1 MAHIGLTTGP
11 EILLKYIKAFGFGQ
25 KTGIDLPGE
34 GAGILFNLNDMS
46 DIDTATMSIGQ
57 GIAVTPLQM
66 VQAFGALAN
75 GGVMMRP
82 HIIKEIDNPDGT
94 VYKKTEEVKA
104 GEPISP
110 EVDKEIVS
118 ILEKEVSE
126 GGGNKAHVEGYQF
139 AGKTGTAQKL
149 NTENGGYY
157 AGRYIASFI
166 GFGPL
171 PNPKFVAL
179 IVIDDPEG
187 TFYGG
192 QIAAPVFKNIMS
204 QLVRYYQISP
214 TVADK
219 EDGKTKPARVL
230 PSVSKNDS
238 GDVMIPDFNG
248 WSLGQVKNW
257 LGQAGLS
264 FVPEGDGYAVSQN
277 VSSGS
282 FVPTGTAIQV
292 EFAQ

>member
-1 MAHIGLTTGP
+1 M
-11 EILLKYIKAFGFGQ
+11 
-25 KTGIDLPGE
+25 
-34 GAGILFNLNDMS
+34 
-46 DIDTATMSIGQ
+46 
-57 GIAVTPLQM
+57 
-66 VQAFGALAN
+66 
-75 GGVMMRP
+75 
-82 HIIKEIDNPDGT
+82 
-94 VYKKTEEVKA
+94 
-104 GEPISP
+104 
-110 EVDKEIVS
+110 
-118 ILEKEVSE
+118 
-126 GGGNKAHVEGYQF
+126 
-139 AGKTGTAQKL
+139 
-149 NTENGGYY
+149 
-157 AGRYIASFI
+157 
-166 GFGPL
+166 
-171 PNPKFVAL
+171 AL